1 MEDVSG
7 VLSLIDRL
15 KKTLV
20 SRGCI
25 MRSMRWRC
33 VEDRLGE
40 ETSITLESGV
50 TLRISFLSRT
60 GTDVRCERGSEGC
73 AML

>member
-7 VLSLIDRL
+7 ALSLIDRL

-40 ETSITLESGV
+40 ETSITLES
-50 TLRISFLSRT
+50 
-60 GTDVRCERGSEGC
+60 
-73 AML
+73 